1 MASDEFELLLVPA
14 RDVDRTAVTALVNQ
28 AFARYDILS
37 GDRTNEAGLA
47 EEAGD
52 SGEFLQLWRG
62 AAMVGS
68 ALIRPAA
75 DYFGDGAGPETA
87 GALYF
92 GLAAVQRSE
101 MGGGIGRRL
110 LAEAERIAAERR
122 FTRVVLGTV
131 REFGLVEYY
140 ARLGYIVYHHEDQP
154 AGHWGLTVPHRYC
167 DMVKAL

>member
-1 MASDEFELLLVPA
+1 MATGELELRLVPA
-14 RDVDRTAVTALVNQ
+14 AGVDRAAVTALVNQ
-28 AFARYDILS
+28 AFARYDIMA

-47 EEAGD
+47 EEAGET
-52 SGEFLQLWRG
+52 GEFLQLWRG
-62 AAMVGS
+62 ETMVGC
-68 ALIRPAA
+68 ALIRSAA
-75 DYFGDGAGPETA
+75 DYFAGALAPEA
-87 GALYF
+87 NDALYF

-110 LAEAERIAAERR
+110 VTEAERIAAERGFPR
-122 FTRVVLGTV
+122 LVLGTL

-140 ARLGYIVYHHEDQP
+140 ARLGYIVYHFEDQP